1 MSIHILTYRY
11 VCVYRCW
18 CRAAGSTGPS
28 RCASAASRG
37 SRPTTSRAR
46 TPRTST
52 RFFTTGIKI

>member
-28 RCASAASRG
+28 RCASV
-37 SRPTTSRAR
+37 
-46 TPRTST
+46 
-52 RFFTTGIKI
+52 FIDIKIDR